1 MSSAK
6 PPSPLRIAA
15 GHASDLFA
23 GSVRVVRLPPDGR
36 IPREAL
42 IVRDQSGTLRAYLN
56 LCQHLPIP
64 LDGGSRRFLTRDAD
78 HLQCGTH
85 GARYRLS
92 DGLCVEGPCQGRSLI
107 ALELEQS
114 GDDLS
119 VLLPASTMPVT

>member
-1 MSSAK
+1 VSDAAL
-6 PPSPLRIAA
+6 LRIAA
-15 GHASDLFA
+15 GRGSDLAA
-23 GSVRVVRLPPDGR
+23 GAVRVVKLPPAGR

-42 IVRDQSGTLRAYLN
+42 IVRDRDGSLRAYVN

-64 LDGGSRRFLTRDAD
+64 LDGGSRRFLTRDGE

-92 DGLCVEGPCQGRSLI
+92 DGHCIDGPCQGRSLI

-114 GDDLS
+114 GDNLT
-119 VLLPASTMPVT
+119 VLLPG